1 MSPKR
6 SFHSLFS
13 LLGWIALTAAFAAV
27 GAMGSTQAPTFY
39 AQLDQPSWAPP
50 TWLFG
55 PAWTV
60 LYLLMAVA
68 AWRAVRSTTLPAA
81 PAVRLYL
88 IQLVLNALWSWLF
101 FAWHQGAWAFVCIV
115 ALWLL
120 IAATMAAFY
129 RRDRLAGALM
139 LPYIGWVSFAG
150 ALCFTIWQ
158 RNPGLL

>member
-1 MSPKR
+1 MSQQR
-6 SFHSLFS
+6 SLHSLFS

-27 GAMGSTQAPTFY
+27 GAMGSTQAPEFY

-55 PAWTV
+55 PAWTT
-60 LYLLMAVA
+60 LYLLMAIA
-68 AWRAVRSTTLPAA
+68 AWRAARSTVLPPG

-88 IQLVLNALWSWLF
+88 IQLALNALWSWLF
-101 FAWHQGAWAFVCIV
+101 FAWHQGALAFACIV
-115 ALWLL
+115 AMWLL
-120 IAATMAAFY
+120 IAATIAAFY
-129 RRDRLAGALM
+129 RRDRLAAALM
-139 LPYIGWVSFAG
+139 LPYIGWVTFAG